1 MIQRIQTLF
10 LLCTAGLLAAMY
22 FVPLA
27 FLYADDGV
35 FYQLT
40 VAGLKTV
47 TGDEPDVLWLIP
59 LLILHSVTLLLVVYT
74 IFLYANRRKQARIC
88 MLNIILSAG
97 VSLLM
102 MFYILSLSREMLAS
116 VQYRIPVVFP
126 LAGIILLF
134 LALRAIRKDEERVRS
149 YERLR

>member
-27 FLYADDGV
+27 FLHADDDV
-35 FYQLT
+35 CYRLT
-40 VAGLKTV
+40 VAGLKAV
-47 TGDEPDVLWLIP
+47 MGNEPDVLWLLP
-59 LLILHSVTLLLVVYT
+59 LLVLQSITLLLVVYT
-74 IFLYANRRKQARIC
+74 IFLYTNRRKQQRIC
-88 MLNIILSAG
+88 VLNIILSAG
-97 VSLLM
+97 VSLLV
-102 MFYILSLSREMLAS
+102 MFHILSLSREMHAS
-116 VQYRIPVVFP
+116 VQYRLPVVFP